1 MTLQGRWYLL
11 TAAIVLIGT
20 FIGVFSLS
28 NYTPSYTLTK
38 TRSLASCANTDGY
51 LTVVADN
58 LGYNESISHGATT
71 HPWPLISVKRGDIV
85 NLTFCN
91 IDSVEAHGLAID
103 TYFDRGVI
111 LSPGTAYQISF
122 TAYQTGSFRIFCTN
136 FCTVHKYMSGE
147 LVVS

>member
-1 MTLQGRWYLL
+1 LI
-11 TAAIVLIGT
+11 TATIVLTGT
-20 FIGVFSLS
+20 FVGVFSFS
-28 NYTPSYTLTK
+28 NYSPSYALTK
-38 TRSLASCANTDGY
+38 ARSLASCAHTQGY
-51 LTVVADN
+51 MTIIADDH
-58 LGYNESISHGATT
+58 GYNDSIAHGAPIN
-71 HPWPLISVKRGDIV
+71 PWPLISVKRGDTV

-91 IDSVEAHGLAID
+91 LDSVEAHGLAID

-136 FCTVHKYMSGE
+136 FCTVHKYMSGT